1 MLACVGSANVCLNL
15 VTSPAMLESI
25 RSRLLGPLWASS
37 AFMLERSALL
47 APLFVRVRLIFL
59 LPLKHEGLQ
68 GSAASLRLRE
78 RLPVWSA
85 QFLAQ

>member
-15 VTSPAMLESI
+15 VTSPVMLEGI
-25 RSRLLGPLWASS
+25 RSRLLGHLWASS
-37 AFMLERSALL
+37 AFML

-68 GSAASLRLRE
+68 GSAASLRLRQS
-78 RLPVWSA
+78 LPVWSMRI
-85 QFLAQ
+85 LAQ

>member
-15 VTSPAMLESI
+15 VTSPVMLEGI
-25 RSRLLGPLWASS
+25 RSRLLGHLWASS
-37 AFMLERSALL
+37 AFMLETFALL

-68 GSAASLRLRE
+68 GSAASLRLRQS
-78 RLPVWSA
+78 LPVWSMRI
-85 QFLAQ
+85 LAQ